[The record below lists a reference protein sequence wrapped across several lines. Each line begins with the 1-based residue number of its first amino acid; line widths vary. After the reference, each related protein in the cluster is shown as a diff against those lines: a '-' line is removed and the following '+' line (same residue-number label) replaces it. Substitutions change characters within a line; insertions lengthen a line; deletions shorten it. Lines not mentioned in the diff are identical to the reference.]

1 MEEKRT
7 TLPEN
12 AQRELKPG
20 EKYEPLLSPQKN
32 YPEVT
37 PYSVC
42 VGLIMVIIFSAAAA
56 YLGLK
61 VGQVFEAA
69 IPIAI
74 IAVGLTSALGKK
86 GGLGQNVIIQ
96 SIGGCS
102 GSVVRCRGK
111 LYADVPVL
119 PSRRHPRHPL
129 PDSVQKILRK
139 GDAKS
144 GQM

>member
-1 MEEKRT
+1 MEDKKPVS
-7 TLPEN
+7 LPEN

-20 EKYEPLLSPQKN
+20 EKYVPILDPAKK
-32 YPEVT
+32 YAEVT

-42 VGLIMVIIFSAAAA
+42 LGILMVVLFSAAAA

-74 IAVGLTSALGKK
+74 IAVGLTSALKK
-86 GGLGQNVIIQ
+86 KDGLAQNVIIQ

-102 GSVVRCRGK
+102 GAVVAGSGRCSS
-111 LYADVPVL
+111 A
-119 PSRRHPRHPL
+119 PSWAACWA
-129 PDSVQKILRK
+129 SC
-139 GDAKS
+139 S
-144 GQM
+144 

>member
-86 GGLGQNVIIQ
+86 GA
-96 SIGGCS
+96 SDRMS
-102 GSVVRCRGK
+102 SSSPS
-111 LYADVPVL
+111 ADAPAQWL
-119 PSRRHPRHPL
+119 PAPSSLSL
-129 PDSVQKILRK
+129 PYIY
-139 GDAKS
+139 
-144 GQM
+144 